1 MTDWSADETLRAAL
15 IAELAAELP
24 GEPLP
29 GDIRPED
36 LAEATGITVHAA
48 EYQLGKL
55 EREGRLT
62 SVKVRWPGKR
72 IAIRVWR
79 RP

>member
-1 MTDWSADETLRAAL
+1 MTDWRNHETLAASL
-15 IAELAAELP
+15 IAEIAADMPQEMR
-24 GEPLP
+24 P
-29 GDIRPED
+29 GDVTIAM
-36 LAEATGITVHAA
+36 LADALGITVHAA